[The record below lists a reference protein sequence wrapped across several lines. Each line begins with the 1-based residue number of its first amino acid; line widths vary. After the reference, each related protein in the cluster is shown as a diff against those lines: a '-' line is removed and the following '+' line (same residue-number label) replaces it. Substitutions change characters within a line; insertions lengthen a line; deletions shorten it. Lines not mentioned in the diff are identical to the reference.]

1 MRSQYTDQLIQ
12 RADRD
17 DQFRAWLISDP
28 RAAASEELGVEIPSA
43 LAVKVVEEAPDE
55 VILVLPAKSE
65 PGALSDESLAGV
77 AGGSTSTYCGHCNEG
92 TAGAP

>member
-12 RADRD
+12 RAERD

-43 LAVKVVEEAPDE
+43 LDVKVVEEAPDE
-55 VILVLPAKSE
+55 VILKSE